1 MFQCLFLC
9 CQENQKDQPNTVS
22 LEDVISPNQKN
33 ADNLNYTTQANNSP
47 NIIEESFIN
56 NNKDTENKF
65 YQNGVL
71 LSNQGLFVNENTL
84 YNNTNP
90 TTPILT
96 INNINNI
103 NINLQRNSFS
113 KETTKLLEKKDSQS
127 NDTPKNN
134 LDDLIKQKTIISG
147 DNSKDQYQCKSFISF
162 SNLTIKYNNNNNN
175 IGGSSINFS
184 DTEIMS
190 SCELTLIGDLFFNKE
205 IKVDRSGI
213 KNPLIT
219 NTNRFKNKNKKAC
232 ELKLGVVSNT
242 TKGSSSTLIGKN
254 LEDKNNINNN
264 NINNNNNNINIK
276 NSMQNLNYNNN
287 NKNNKII
294 SIKSNQKKK
303 IQSMCS
309 ITSLTNSMMNKNN
322 IDILLN
328 LSYSKLQKK
337 ISENSNN
344 YNNNENIVLFILKYD
359 TTLDM
364 FQLTSMQD
372 SVPVELLLNYN
383 YPLRFQQ
390 NYNIL
395 IGSIKLKLKVI
406 KNEKNES
413 ILNISYV
420 NSDENNDNNNNKK
433 EEEKKEMLFKFNPFI
448 DKMPITIGRINCDIN
463 LNNISVSK
471 LHAQIDYIYDYDE
484 YFITDCKSTNGTYLL
499 LKNSLNSIFIKRELH
514 FKLFDSKF
522 KIQYVNFDN

>member
-1 MFQCLFLC
+1 MFQYLFFC
-9 CQENQKDQPNTVS
+9 CQEKQKDQPNTVT
-22 LEDVISPNQKN
+22 LEDVISLNQKN
-33 ADNLNYTTQANNSP
+33 NENRNNTTTANN
-47 NIIEESFIN
+47 NQNNIEESFIN
-56 NNKDTENKF
+56 NNNEMENKQF

-71 LSNQGLFVNENTL
+71 LSNKGLFVNENTL

-90 TTPILT
+90 TAPILT

-113 KETTKLLEKKDSQS
+113 KEPTKTLEKKDSKS
-127 NDTPKNN
+127 EDGNKNN
-134 LDDLIKQKTIISG
+134 LNDMQKTIISG
-147 DNSKDQYQCKSFISF
+147 DNSRDQMQNKSFISF
-162 SNLTIKYNNNNNN
+162 SNLTIKYNNNNNL
-175 IGGSSINFS
+175 GGSSINFS

-219 NTNRFKNKNKKAC
+219 NTNRYKNKNKKAC
-232 ELKLGVVSNT
+232 ELKLGVPINSS
-242 TKGSSSTLIGKN
+242 KFSSSSIVN
-254 LEDKNNINNN
+254 KNNVEEKNV
-264 NINNNNNNINIK
+264 NINDNK
-276 NSMQNLNYNNN
+276 RNSIS
-287 NKNNKII
+287 NKNNKYF
-294 SIKSNQKKK
+294 SVKNNQKKK
-303 IQSMCS
+303 IQNMCS
-309 ITSLTNSMMNKNN
+309 ISSLSNSIINKNNN
-322 IDILLN
+322 IDIILN
-328 LSYSKLQKK
+328 LSYSKLQKR
-337 ISENSNN
+337 INEYSNNNNTSEN
-344 YNNNENIVLFILKYD
+344 IILFTLRYD

-364 FQLTSMQD
+364 FQLVSIQD
-372 SVPVELLLNYN
+372 SIPVELLLNYN

-413 ILNISYV
+413 ILNISV
-420 NSDENNDNNNNKK
+420 LNSEENNENKNG
-433 EEEKKEMLFKFNPFI
+433 EEKKDVIYKFNPFI
-448 DKMPITIGRINCDIN
+448 EKMPITIGRINCDIN

-484 YFITDCKSTNGTYLL
+484 YFITDCQSTNGTYLL
-499 LKNSLNSIFIKRELH
+499 LKNTLNSIYIKREHH
-514 FKLFDSKF
+514 FKLFESKF